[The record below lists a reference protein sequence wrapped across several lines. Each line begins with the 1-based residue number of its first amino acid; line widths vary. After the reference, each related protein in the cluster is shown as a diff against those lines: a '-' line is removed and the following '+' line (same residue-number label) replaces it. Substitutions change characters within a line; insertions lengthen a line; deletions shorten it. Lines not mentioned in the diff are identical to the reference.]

1 MINQISILNLKNK
14 YLSAKPYPNIIIDD
28 FFKKEVAENIFRELS
43 EYDYKK
49 LHSVHYDSALEK
61 KFACNHYDR
70 FPPNIYNAFI
80 FLNSAPFV
88 NIIKELTNTEKVYVD
103 VGLHGGGMHFHE
115 RGGKLNLHQDYSV
128 HPKIKLKRKFNL
140 IIYMTENWKES
151 YGGHLE
157 MWSHDND
164 TNEPRQCV
172 KKILPKYNRA
182 ILFDTTHNS
191 WHGLPE
197 ELKCPPDIVRQSLA
211 IYYLTEA
218 DKDTNKRPR
227 ALFVPTQKQQN
238 DLKVRKLIEERTKI
252 NGPSSTS

>member
-1 MINQISILNLKNK
+1 MINQLAIQKLQNK
-14 YLSAKPYPNIIIDD
+14 FRSAKPYPHIIIDD

-43 EYDYKK
+43 EFDYKK
-49 LHSVHYDSALEK
+49 NNTVHYDNPIEN

-80 FLNSAPFV
+80 FLNSEMFV
-88 NIIKELTNTEKVYVD
+88 NIIKQISSTEKVYVD

-115 RGGKLNLHQDYSV
+115 KGGKLNIHQDYSI

-140 IIYMTENWKES
+140 IIYMTEQWKES
-151 YGGHLE
+151 YKGHLE
-157 MWSHDND
+157 MWSHDKE
-164 TNEPRQCV
+164 TNEPRNCV

-182 ILFDTTHNS
+182 VLFDTTHNS

-197 ELKCPPDIVRQSLA
+197 ETESPEDIVRQSLA

-227 ALFVPTQKQQN
+227 ALFVPTLKQRN
-238 DLKVRKLIEERTKI
+238 DIKVKKLIEERTKI
-252 NGPSSTS
+252 NGSS